1 MYLAAR
7 RFGRPVRAWM
17 LRRPSRRA
25 ALTWTSRRIRRH
37 GVPFMIAVR
46 FLPGG
51 RIAGALASGVL
62 HYPLRKYLIGAGL
75 AESLWATYSVGLGY
89 LGSAAAGNPFCAA
102 AIGIG
107 VSVLVAAAG
116 TAVQWVVHRR
126 ALRARAARR
135 APAPLP
141 ARAARRAVTRR
152 RRSPRYDCQWS
163 SVTLGA

>member
-1 MYLAAR
+1 MMYLAAR

-46 FLPGG
+46 FLPGR

-75 AESLWATYSVGLGY
+75 AESLWATHSVGLGY

-102 AIGIG
+102 AIGIGIG

-135 APAPLP
+135 APGTPPRTGREEGGDQASSIT
-141 ARAARRAVTRR
+141 AV
-152 RRSPRYDCQWS
+152 
-163 SVTLGA
+163 